1 MKFFKSTRFRWPAY
15 LAIAAAIF
23 VAGFIFREWAHV
35 HDVRQQFDAEWQ
47 NWQTFRT
54 TAENVVLTSRRLME
68 AEAAA
73 TWVSRRAAE
82 RRHLERMETLLE
94 CVQSPPTEAPPHVTE
109 REARIVRR
117 EIEKLRSASNSDT

>member
-1 MKFFKSTRFRWPAY
+1 MKLFKSTRLRWPAY
-15 LAIAAAIF
+15 VAVAVAIF
-23 VAGFIFREWAHV
+23 AAGYIFREWAHL

-73 TWVSRRAAE
+73 PWVSRRAAK
-82 RRHLERMETLLE
+82 RLHLERMETLLE
-94 CVQSPPTEAPPHVTE
+94 CVQSPLADTPPHVTE

-117 EIEKLRSASNSDT
+117 EIDTFRSASNSDT